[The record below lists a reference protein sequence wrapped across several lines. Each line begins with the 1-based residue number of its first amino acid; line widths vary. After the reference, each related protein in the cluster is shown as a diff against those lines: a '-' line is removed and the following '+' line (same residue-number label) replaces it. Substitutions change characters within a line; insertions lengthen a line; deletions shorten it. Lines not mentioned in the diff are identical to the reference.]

1 MPVGFLALF
10 NYVVVPDMAFD
21 NWMWL
26 KDSVTVFWKS
36 GASQEGLPLRQT
48 NPPTIVEPFRKLKIV
63 GYWNSSQMDS
73 RLCGEAPNLACAFSN
88 GFGVLLIYWFGF
100 LFFVLP
106 PPPPNALDSLRRF
119 TLRQ

>member
-1 MPVGFLALF
+1 MTLDPYTPPSPFNFPYESCYASLIRLSMPVGFLALF

-73 RLCGEAPNLACAFSN
+73 RLCGEA
-88 GFGVLLIYWFGF
+88 
-100 LFFVLP
+100 
-106 PPPPNALDSLRRF
+106 
-119 TLRQ
+119 TLHTHGA